1 MFEDLEVYK
10 ITWYSN
16 KDLEHCKQQQD
27 LEVYKI
33 TWYSNSLSHAISMQ
47 VIQKYIKLHGTQ
59 NEFNKDMDKYFNTAT
74 KEKVIVKIEENK
86 SVVIMP
92 EKIKR
97 QLKRQ

>member
-1 MFEDLEVYK
+1 MRIWKYIKLHGTQTTRE
-10 ITWYSN
+10 IWN
-16 KDLEHCKQQQD
+16 
-27 LEVYKI
+27 
-33 TWYSNSLSHAISMQ
+33 ISEQ
-47 VIQKYIKLHGTQ
+47 IWKYIKLHGTQ